1 MDANAK
7 EGLYNEDI
15 KRAVRWLKGRGII
28 NKDKDI
34 VDKTGYRKST
44 VSGYIS
50 GKIDASS
57 DFRTKFENAFKL
69 SLADFESESESGTP
83 GNVTGDPTVQYG
95 TNQSNS
101 ISINIKTASG
111 EMIAVVAVEPNEI
124 KLLNLFLEERER
136 LISQIEKENEKLTR
150 IVDSG
155 LIEIRS
161 NLKEALEGLNTI
173 ENGQQVQ
180 HSVMLHSLE
189 RLEKKEP
196 GTLEKELNILEK
208 AFTNEKT
215 DQQQK
220 DDLNK

>member
-1 MDANAK
+1 MDSNSR
-7 EGLYNEDI
+7 EVLYNADI
-15 KRAVRWLKGRGII
+15 IRAVRWLKGKGTIG
-28 NKDKDI
+28 KDKDI
-34 VDKTGYRKST
+34 AGKTGYGKST
-44 VSGYIS
+44 VSGYIK
-50 GKIDASS
+50 GKVLASS
-57 DFRTKFENAFKL
+57 GFRTKFEEAFEL
-69 SLADFESESESGTP
+69 RLVDFESEPESDTP
-83 GNVTGDPTVQYG
+83 TTNVTGDPAVQYS
-95 TNQSNS
+95 TNESNS

-155 LIEIRS
+155 LIEIKS

-220 DDLNK
+220 DE